1 MIYAP
6 NDKALLRYYTG
17 QARVN
22 LACRIVHA
30 KYANHL
36 GPRGRAAVNAC
47 TKKSYEYFRFIDMIR
62 TELIGY
68 GVPFEITTQF
78 LEAAGWT

>member
-22 LACRIVHA
+22 LACRIIYA
-30 KYANHL
+30 KYAGRL
-36 GPRGRAAVNAC
+36 GARGRAAMKFP
-47 TKKSYEYFRFIDMIR
+47 KKSYEYFRFIDMIR
-62 TELIGY
+62 TELLGY